1 MHNRINWKQ
10 FFVSVLGT
18 AIGVALTFSLN
29 GMRESRKKDR
39 AQRLTAIMIIHDID
53 NSIDIVKS
61 KKETEAARNG
71 RMQSLL
77 GDMDQLKTMP
87 YDTLVDVVGLLM
99 KENGLDFRFDTS
111 KEKIFHS
118 GSDTWHN
125 LGSMKFIDN
134 VEYFFFDRQTLENL
148 MTQAEGW
155 VEPIDYY
162 DDYQNIFVENGQAT
176 PERYAELLSRF
187 LKEKLSDKRV
197 LFYINNTD
205 DRIKV
210 LDGYIDNWKNLNN
223 ENKFLMGITDEE
235 MDAYINSMRQNGV
248 AVKRHHL
255 LGTWEYTMED
265 NNSQA
270 YTFRKD
276 NSFSLTAR
284 RSSPIS
290 RLDWTGWYRDSVTVS
305 GTWTL
310 QRDSLI
316 LMWDSGTVDLGVDA
330 SQLEPPGGR
339 KDSLDAW
346 VNDYLKEQLPAIA
359 SEFEGEGARDAYKVR
374 MDPSDGRLER
384 TSPENEVIYFKRKK

>member
-134 VEYFFFDRQTLENL
+134 VEFFFFDRQTLENL
-148 MTQAEGW
+148 LTQAEGW
-155 VEPIDYY
+155 VEPVDYY

-176 PERYAELLSRF
+176 PERYAELLRRF

-197 LFYINNTD
+197 LFYINNSD

-210 LDGYIDNWKNLNN
+210 LDGYIDTWKNLNN
-223 ENKFLMGITDEE
+223 ENKFLMGNTDEE
-235 MDAYINSMRQNGV
+235 MDAYITSMRQNGV
-248 AVKRHHL
+248 AVKRHSL

-265 NNSQA
+265 DNSKA

-276 NSFSLTAR
+276 NSFSLITK
-284 RSSPIS
+284 RSSPVS
-290 RLDWTGWYRDSVTVS
+290 RLDWTGWYKDSVTVS

-316 LMWDSGTVDLGVDA
+316 LMWDPGTIDLGVDA
-330 SQLEPPGGR
+330 SRLEPPGGR

-346 VNDYLKEQLPAIA
+346 VNSYRSEQLPAIA
-359 SEFEGEGARDAYKVR
+359 SEFEGEGARNAYKVR
-374 MDPSDGRLER
+374 MDPSNDRLER
-384 TSPENEVIYFKRKK
+384 TSPDNEVIYFKRRK